1 MMVQMLGVFAEFERA
16 TIIDRVIAGMERKA
30 ARGEWCGGQRPF
42 GYLIDKESST
52 LTVKEDE
59 AALVPHIFR
68 LYVSDRLGANAIA
81 GYLNNEGHRTRNGR
95 PWSHMSV
102 LTVLRNR
109 AYVGEVFFRGAHHA
123 SSHQPLIDPETFTA
137 AQDLLVERG
146 GEKAACRSNS
156 YDYLLSRLLI
166 CTMCGKRYVGAAAHG
181 RNGRY
186 EYYVC
191 FSRQRYGSA
200 GCSADRLPARE
211 LEEAIIDLIGAT
223 YSDVSLVDQAFEAAV
238 DRTHKVNGKLQEE
251 SHRIDAE
258 LKKTEAAI
266 DRYLA
271 AFEDG
276 SMSSAQCGPRLE
288 QLSGRLAQL
297 QAASG
302 GTRRS
307 AWTATRLSGLRANC
321 CPPWTAGFGPP
332 SWRGTYHQGR
342 APRAG
347 RFYRCGQRPAG
358 PSSVPRTRP
367 RFEHT
372 QDWQPQRGSNPCLH
386 LERVVSLAARRWGR
400 KRPFRLPDGQGVE
413 ESRSIMLQRCTNAC
427 RGEQTRPIDHP
438 QVETA
443 LRPAAHEAR
452 SVGRLNGFVVLDPGH
467 PR

>member
-223 YSDVSLVDQAFEAAV
+223 YSDVSLVDRAFEAAV

-297 QAASG
+297 QARREELVDLHGQQPDCPDYEQIAALRGQLDLALRRGEVPTIKAALRELVASIDVDNG
-302 GTRRS
+302 RR
-307 AWTATRLSGLRANC
+307 
-321 CPPWTAGFGPP
+321 
-332 SWRGTYHQGR
+332 
-342 APRAG
+342 
-347 RFYRCGQRPAG
+347 
-358 PSSVPRTRP
+358 VRP
-367 RFEHT
+367 RF
-372 QDWQPQRGSNPCLH
+372 
-386 LERVVSLAARRWGR
+386 RVPGAVRTHSRLAA
-400 KRPFRLPDGQGVE
+400 P
-413 ESRSIMLQRCTNAC
+413 T
-427 RGEQTRPIDHP
+427 
-438 QVETA
+438 
-443 LRPAAHEAR
+443 
-452 SVGRLNGFVVLDPGH
+452 GFEPVSP
-467 PR
+467 P